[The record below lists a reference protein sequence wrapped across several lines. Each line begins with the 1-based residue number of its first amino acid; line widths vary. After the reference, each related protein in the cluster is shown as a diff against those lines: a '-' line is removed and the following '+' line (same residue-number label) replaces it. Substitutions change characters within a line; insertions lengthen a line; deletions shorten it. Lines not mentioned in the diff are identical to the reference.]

1 MLQTFGKRRICNLF
15 NPLFRQNLIILHF
28 STILNK
34 SQLAPS
40 SERFDKSGDPHKN
53 AYNSGTLGAT
63 SKCRTYLES
72 WEQMQFHD
80 ARKTV
85 VAFVVLPEFAFKV
98 RRFFRDQL

>member
-53 AYNSGTLGAT
+53 AYNSGTVGDT
-63 SKCRTYLES
+63 SKCHTYFES
-72 WEQMQFHD
+72 WEQMQFNNT
-80 ARKTV
+80 RKTV
-85 VAFVVLPEFAFKV
+85 VAFVV
-98 RRFFRDQL
+98 

>member
-1 MLQTFGKRRICNLF
+1 MLQSFGKRRICILF

-28 STILNK
+28 STFLNK

-53 AYNSGTLGAT
+53 AYNSGTVRAT

-72 WEQMQFHD
+72 WEQMQFSD
-80 ARKTV
+80 TRKNV
-85 VAFVVLPEFAFKV
+85 VASVVFPQFAFKV
-98 RRFFRDQL
+98 